1 MREAEERVD
10 RQVGTKEVHNSPLLS
25 RGLIISPQERG
36 KEGVERDKERRERER
51 ASRLVQPR
59 RITRWRD
66 TRRDTRRDIRFCTI
80 QRPREIRSNR
90 IFNRAESKNARAL
103 LCIIECYIALKLL
116 CIVRYSTCY
125 SVFLVCQ
132 IAT

>member
-59 RITRWRD
+59 RITR
-66 TRRDTRRDIRFCTI
+66 RRDTRRDIRFCTI

-103 LCIIECYIALKLL
+103 LCIIECYIIALRLL
-116 CIVRYSTCY
+116 CIVR
-125 SVFLVCQ
+125 
-132 IAT
+132 